1 MTGAGGTDSNECG
14 HCREVNDSSKS
25 NVVTCITC
33 KKCFHTS
40 CVYLGGIKGTNLPH
54 VNWLCNHCADA
65 IRKEPTMKTDGLEEL
80 KAQLKELKD
89 LVLKG
94 FAEMRGE
101 VNSAVKKSSS
111 EMSVTV
117 EDTVREVVTSA
128 VMNARESMVN
138 GESATEVTDW
148 TEVVKRGNKKK
159 GKNLLVVKA
168 NNNDEK
174 ATDRKLDIATAL
186 TGVPINDSSVAK
198 DRYEEMC
205 PIIEKEIVIIDSSP
219 WYNEAV
225 DRAKKLKKRKER
237 QWRRHKTDLSRLEYT
252 RARNNENKVIT
263 ARKREYYQNRTVQS
277 AGNVNKLYK
286 ILDNITGRKKCN
298 RLPEGF
304 SDDKLANDFIR
315 FFDAKISNIIRSF
328 SDDSEDVLLLQAP
341 VPRYRLTS
349 FTPITPESL
358 KLIVKRA
365 KPTYCANDPLPIV
378 CCCYLLRDA
387 GGLLWGSAS
396 LTLSVCVALVI
407 VGGAWATYRPGLALV
422 MLALAALPFIKAA
435 SMGQKSQCSSG
446 ISRRRMQ

>member
-101 VNSAVKKSSS
+101 VNSAVKKSST

-186 TGVPINDSSVAK
+186 IGVPINDSRFTVGGSSSEVQA
-198 DRYEEMC
+198 D
-205 PIIEKEIVIIDSSP
+205 IIHTHNSRVSEIDS
-219 WYNEAV
+219 
-225 DRAKKLKKRKER
+225 KKGK
-237 QWRRHKTDLSRLEYT
+237 
-252 RARNNENKVIT
+252 A
-263 ARKREYYQNRTVQS
+263 
-277 AGNVNKLYK
+277 NVL
-286 ILDNITGRKKCN
+286 C
-298 RLPEGF
+298 
-304 SDDKLANDFIR
+304 
-315 FFDAKISNIIRSF
+315 
-328 SDDSEDVLLLQAP
+328 
-341 VPRYRLTS
+341 
-349 FTPITPESL
+349 
-358 KLIVKRA
+358 
-365 KPTYCANDPLPIV
+365 
-378 CCCYLLRDA
+378 
-387 GGLLWGSAS
+387 
-396 LTLSVCVALVI
+396 
-407 VGGAWATYRPGLALV
+407 
-422 MLALAALPFIKAA
+422 
-435 SMGQKSQCSSG
+435 
-446 ISRRRMQ
+446 